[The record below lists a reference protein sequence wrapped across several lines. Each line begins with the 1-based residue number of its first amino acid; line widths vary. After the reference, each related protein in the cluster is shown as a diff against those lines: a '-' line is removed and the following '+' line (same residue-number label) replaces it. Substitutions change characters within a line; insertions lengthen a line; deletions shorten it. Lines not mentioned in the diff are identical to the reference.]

1 MSAKDQLLDFYKS
14 RTEALET
21 EVKRLNEELLTVK
34 MVTKRARLTDPNFL
48 KPLSEIETN
57 YEIIKN

>member
-1 MSAKDQLLDFYKS
+1 MSGNQQLLEFYKS
-14 RTEALET
+14 RTEALEL

-34 MVTKRARLTDPNFL
+34 TVAQRSKMSDPNFL

-57 YEIIKN
+57 YQIIKK

>member
-14 RTEALET
+14 RTEALEM

-34 MVTKRARLTDPNFL
+34 TVTKRARLTDPNFL

>member
-14 RTEALET
+14 RTEALEM